1 MKKSLILIALGL
13 FSAGASAA
21 TYEVSITGPGGHSN
35 GNYGNTNAVH
45 AGSRA
50 VLQIEKLLP
59 CASMS
64 SFKGGATVNAIAADA
79 TFLVN
84 IDGCGAN
91 ALETLT
97 QAVKVGVDLE
107 NNFRGVKPG
116 DMVRGFPADI
126 KFSIKELK

>member
-45 AGSRA
+45 AGCRA

-79 TFLVN
+79 AFLVN
-84 IDGCGAN
+84 TDARRKR
-91 ALETLT
+91 A
-97 QAVKVGVDLE
+97 
-107 NNFRGVKPG
+107 G
-116 DMVRGFPADI
+116 DTDSGG
-126 KFSIKELK
+126 